1 MKEIKAYIRTNV
13 VAETVEALE
22 EAGAPGITV
31 VSVHPV
37 GYGFEPNYFEH
48 HGKDPLKPYPSIVRL
63 ELVCKDED
71 LERFV
76 QIISGNSYTGTKG
89 DGMIFIIPVENAIS
103 IRTGVQGE
111 KAL

>member
-1 MKEIKAYIRTNV
+1 MKEIKAYIRTEV
-13 VAETVEALE
+13 VRETVEALE

-37 GYGFEPNYFEH
+37 GYGFEPNYFVHE
-48 HGKDPLKPYPSIVRL
+48 GKNPFKPFPTIVRL
-63 ELVCKDED
+63 EVVCRDD
-71 LERFV
+71 DVERFT
-76 QIISGNSYTGTKG
+76 QIISGNSYTGMKG

-103 IRTGVQGE
+103 IRTSVQGE